1 MALPTLKATG
11 GTITTG
17 SQVTIVNT
25 VSAGRALVISKLT
38 VGSPVATNITI
49 IANGWMIANAYP
61 LPANSIYSETGIVI
75 VAGGTLSV
83 QSSAASAGQGTVVA
97 VYGEEVDN

>member
-17 SQVTIVNT
+17 SQITIVGT
-25 VSAGRALVISKLT
+25 VTSGRALVISKLT
-38 VGSPVATNITI
+38 VGSAIATNITI
-49 IANGWMIANAYP
+49 VANGWTVANAYP
-61 LPANSIYSETGIVI
+61 LPANSIYSETGLVV
-75 VAGGTLSV
+75 VAGGTLTV
-83 QSSAASAGQGTVVA
+83 QSSAATVANGTSVA